1 MFDFFNDRLSNCF
14 KSTLAMLFSNQ
25 IFIRLHKI
33 YGNQKYYELVAVLLG
48 KTSDENMFYNVSMGK
63 LES

>member
-1 MFDFFNDRLSNCF
+1 MDGADVLKVRQPFFY
-14 KSTLAMLFSNQ
+14 
-25 IFIRLHKI
+25 KI
-33 YGNQKYYELVAVLLG
+33 HNFYELVAVLLG